1 VCLTQSLGP
10 LLDSV
15 PHKRWGHVYDL
26 TVHANL
32 VCFKIAP
39 EVLNWK
45 SFVYHIPA
53 AHDPLLSQHI
63 GTNCTYLEWQSPVVF
78 KAGSRD
84 LQHGHHLETCLDS
97 QLSPIPTELE
107 ILGWGSATCFNKP
120 RSFTLHVTFQ
130 DSLLYLV
137 PLALLVV
144 RHTVLRL
151 SQGSCW
157 PGGTVEGL
165 VYAQPTRGPPHQ
177 VYHHRWQSFT
187 WSWSDKHKAWAFSLL
202 CPSHVSVP
210 KHPMCVLWCLRSPSV
225 LGGLW
230 WHRLFISWPCS
241 VI

>member
-1 VCLTQSLGP
+1 
-10 LLDSV
+10 
-15 PHKRWGHVYDL
+15 
-26 TVHANL
+26 
-32 VCFKIAP
+32 
-39 EVLNWK
+39 
-45 SFVYHIPA
+45 
-53 AHDPLLSQHI
+53 LLSQHI

-165 VYAQPTRGPPHQ
+165 VYAQPTKGPPIRFITIDGNPLPGLDLINTRRGLSHFC
-177 VYHHRWQSFT
+177 VPAMCLFPNI
-187 WSWSDKHKAWAFSLL
+187 L
-202 CPSHVSVP
+202 CVSSGV
-210 KHPMCVLWCLRSPSV
+210 
-225 LGGLW
+225 
-230 WHRLFISWPCS
+230 
-241 VI
+241 